1 MNRWIRQHWHAL
13 LQALRN
19 TAGAPIS
26 FLLNALVIS
35 VAFALPLTGLTA
47 LENLR
52 PLSAR
57 LITEPEISVFMSMN
71 VSRDAALA
79 LQSDMQR
86 VIQRVVPR
94 SGQRNDRNGYSA
106 AKVVFKP
113 REAALAELK
122 QRAGLSDALS
132 VLGDNPLPDGYVITL
147 PPFSSTAASAEID
160 GLASQLRALHGVD
173 HVQVD
178 SSWIQRLAALSHLL
192 EMVLLLLGVMLGV
205 VVVTVVFNTI
215 RLQVLT
221 QREEIAVSQ
230 LVGATN
236 GYIVRPF
243 YYAGALLGTTA
254 AAIALGT
261 VAALLH
267 PINTAVAEFAHLYA
281 SNFALAPLD
290 LAATA
295 LLLLLGAALGF
306 SGALLSASRHL
317 SSKAS

>member
-1 MNRWIRQHWHAL
+1 L

-19 TAGAPIS
+19 TASAPIS

-35 VAFALPLTGLTA
+35 VAFSLPLMGLTA

-52 PLSAR
+52 PLSAK
-57 LITEPEISVFMSMN
+57 LVTEPEISLFMGMN
-71 VSRDAALA
+71 VSRDTALA
-79 LQSDMQR
+79 LQAD
-86 VIQRVVPR
+86 IQRIVQRLVQRGDRSTDRNRQR
-94 SGQRNDRNGYSA
+94 SG
-106 AKVVFKP
+106 KIVFKP
-113 REAALAELK
+113 REAAFAELK

-147 PPFSSTAASAEID
+147 PPFSSSAASTEID
-160 GLASQLRALHGVD
+160 GLASQLRELKGVD

-192 EMVLLLLGVMLGV
+192 EVVLLLLGAMLGV
-205 VVVTVVFNTI
+205 VVITVVFNTI

-243 YYAGALLGTTA
+243 YYAGALLGTAA

-261 VAALLH
+261 VAALLY
-267 PINTAVAEFAHLYA
+267 PINTAVADFAHLYA
-281 SNFALAPLD
+281 SDFALHPLG
-290 LAATA
+290 LATTS
-295 LLLLLGAALGF
+295 LLLLLGAFLGF
-306 SGALLSASRHL
+306 SGALLSVSRHL
-317 SSKAS
+317 SSKVA

>member
-1 MNRWIRQHWHAL
+1 MRRWIGQHWHAL

-19 TAGAPIS
+19 TASAPIS

-35 VAFALPLTGLTA
+35 VAFALPLMGLTA
-47 LENLR
+47 LENVR

-57 LITEPEISVFMSMN
+57 LMTEPEISVFMGMN

-79 LQSDMQR
+79 LQTEIQHAVQR
-86 VIQRVVPR
+86 LARR
-94 SGQRNDRNGYSA
+94 GDGSGQHAGR
-106 AKVVFKP
+106 VMFKP

-122 QRAGLSDALS
+122 QRADVSDALS
-132 VLGDNPLPDGYVITL
+132 VLGDNPLPDGYVISL
-147 PPFSSTAASAEID
+147 PPFGSTAASADVET
-160 GLASQLRALHGVD
+160 LASQLRGLKGVD

-192 EMVLLLLGVMLGV
+192 EVVLLLLGVMLGV

-243 YYAGALLGTTA
+243 YYAGALLGIAA

-261 VAALLH
+261 VAALLY

-281 SNFALAPLD
+281 SDFVLSPLG
-290 LAATA
+290 AVATG
-295 LLLLLGAALGF
+295 LLLLLGAFLGF
-306 SGALLSASRHL
+306 SGALLSVSRHL
-317 SSKAS
+317 SSKAA

>member
-1 MNRWIRQHWHAL
+1 MTRWLGQHWHAM

-19 TAGAPIS
+19 TTSAPIS

-35 VAFALPLTGLTA
+35 VAFTLPLMGLTA

-52 PLSAR
+52 PISAKMV
-57 LITEPEISVFMSMN
+57 TEPEISLFMNMT

-79 LQSDMQR
+79 LRAEIQHVVEGVAPGVMQR
-86 VIQRVVPR
+86 GNR
-94 SGQRNDRNGYSA
+94 SSQGVG
-106 AKVVFKP
+106 KIVFKP
-113 REAALAELK
+113 REAAFAELK
-122 QRAGLSDALS
+122 QRAGMTDALS
-132 VLGDNPLPDGYVITL
+132 VLSDNPLPDGYVITL
-147 PPFSSTAASAEID
+147 PPFASTAASVEINA
-160 GLASQLRALHGVD
+160 LASQLRGLKGVD

-192 EMVLLLLGVMLGV
+192 EVVLVLLGAMLGV
-205 VVVTVVFNTI
+205 VVITVVFNTI

-254 AAIALGT
+254 AAMSLGT
-261 VAALLH
+261 VAALLY
-267 PINTAVAEFAHLYA
+267 PINTAVADFAHLYA
-281 SNFALAPLD
+281 SDFVLVPLD
-290 LAATA
+290 GFATGF
-295 LLLLLGAALGF
+295 LLVLGALLGF
-306 SGALLSASRHL
+306 SGALLSVSRHL
-317 SSKAS
+317 SSRIA